1 MIDDELELILLDDMA
16 NDDKA
21 FISDESSGCGGILS
35 DNPGNYDN
43 SWFTYIKSI

>member
-21 FISDESSGCGGILS
+21 FISDESSGCGGILIVCLIILAIMIIV
-35 DNPGNYDN
+35 GLL
-43 SWFTYIKSI
+43 I

>member
-21 FISDESSGCGGILS
+21 FISDENSRCGGIFIACLIILAIMILI
-35 DNPGNYDN
+35 GL
-43 SWFTYIKSI
+43 YI